1 MPGERKRERDEGRR
15 RRAGEKGRRRRSKS
29 TSPSPA
35 NEEMICAADSAEEK
49 HFMPGD
55 SAHRPRN

>member
-1 MPGERKRERDEGRR
+1 MKGERRR
-15 RRAGEKGRRRRSKS
+15 GGEKGRRRSKS

-35 NEEMICAADSAEEK
+35 NDEIICAADSAEEK
-49 HFMPGD
+49 HFRPGD